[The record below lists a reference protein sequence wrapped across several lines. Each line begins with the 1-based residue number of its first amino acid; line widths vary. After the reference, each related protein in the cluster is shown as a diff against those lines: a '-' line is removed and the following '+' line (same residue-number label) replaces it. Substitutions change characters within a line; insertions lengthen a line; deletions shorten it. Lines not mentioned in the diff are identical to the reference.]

1 MVDTIKRSQERHF
14 LNTGTIAEPVWSL
27 MGVGISSAKTEM
39 NPETTKETIITE
51 DNARVSVDSYAP
63 TLPIKMTAKSGDA
76 VFDYIDAMRKARDI
90 LDAAETELVTV
101 HVYEGAALGFYYAEK
116 QTVSIQVDD
125 FGGDGGKPVEINY
138 TINFQGNPVYG
149 GFNPTPTAEFVA
161 APINTILST
170 LVIGSV
176 TLTPVFA
183 TDKAWLWY
191 AGSVS
196 NATTTVTMT
205 STLSGATITQ
215 YDADVVEV
223 AQGDPASL
231 AVGVN
236 HLTVDVTVGTE
247 NVIYHIDI
255 TRAAS

>member
-63 TLPIKMTAKSGDA
+63 TLPIKMTAKKGEA
-76 VFDYIDAMRKARDI
+76 VFDFIDAMRKARDI

-196 NATTTVTMT
+196 NGTTTVTMT

-215 YDADVVEV
+215 YDGDEVEV
-223 AQGDPASL
+223 DQGDPASL
-231 AVGVN
+231 DVGAN
-236 HLTVDVTVGTE
+236 TLTIEVTVGDETSVYE
-247 NVIYHIDI
+247 IEI